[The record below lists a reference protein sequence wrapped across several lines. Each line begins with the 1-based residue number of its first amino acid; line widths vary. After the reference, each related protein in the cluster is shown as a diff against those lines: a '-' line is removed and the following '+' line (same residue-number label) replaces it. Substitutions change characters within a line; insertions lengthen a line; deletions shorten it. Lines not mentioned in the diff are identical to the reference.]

1 MPNSVMKKDKPQ
13 PQLKAAKKKI
23 KEGIQARLANL
34 LTAITG
40 ELSLEKLAIDI
51 EKESKKLAKKLVKGL
66 VVKETAK
73 PAAPAAAPVKE
84 IKAKSAPKVSA
95 PVKEAKAPKL
105 ASAAKKT
112 VAKTPVAAKP
122 AAVKAEVASKPAVVK
137 TAAPKAVKNGAAK
150 QAKK

>member
-1 MPNSVMKKDKPQ
+1 MKKEKS
-13 PQLKAAKKKI
+13 QLQSKAAKKKI
-23 KEGIQARLANL
+23 KEGIQTRLANL

-40 ELSLEKLAIDI
+40 ELSLGKLAIDI

-66 VVKETAK
+66 VVKEAAK
-73 PAAPAAAPVKE
+73 PTAPAPVKE
-84 IKAKSAPKVSA
+84 TKAKSAPKVSA
-95 PVKEAKAPKL
+95 PVKETKAPKA
-105 ASAAKKT
+105 ASTAKKT